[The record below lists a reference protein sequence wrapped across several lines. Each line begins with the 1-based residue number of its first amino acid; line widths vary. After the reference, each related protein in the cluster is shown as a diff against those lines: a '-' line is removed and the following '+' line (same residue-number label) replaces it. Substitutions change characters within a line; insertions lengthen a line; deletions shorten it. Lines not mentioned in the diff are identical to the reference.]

1 MARIVVTGATGFVG
15 GRVAASLRRRGDE
28 VVAVVRTPDRALEAI
43 GVHQVEGGLGAVD
56 PGLLAGATAV
66 VHAAASVGPD
76 LEVAR
81 AVNRDGTR
89 HVVDR
94 AVAAGTP
101 RFVHVSTVSV
111 YDLDAVGD
119 TEVDESAPLTD
130 GEASPSGSAGSAYA
144 ITKAEAEAEVAAGV
158 TRGLSA
164 VVLRPPAVLGA
175 GATST
180 WGTRVP
186 RRILDGE
193 PWPRHPLTTFAYVH
207 VDDLVDAVLA
217 GLDGVAE
224 VTVNVVGGHTT
235 VGAYLD
241 AIARLLPGDVEPVA
255 DVNGTPW
262 RGRFATERLPAALGV
277 TPTRTFEQGMQE
289 ISASWASGTHGGG

>member
-15 GRVAASLRRRGDE
+15 GRVAARLRGRGDE
-28 VVAVVRTPDRALEAI
+28 VVAVVRTPDRALEAM

-56 PGLLAGATAV
+56 DELLVGVDGL
-66 VHAAASVGPD
+66 VHAAASVSPELDG
-76 LEVAR
+76 AR

-119 TEVDESAPLTD
+119 TEVDESAPLTS
-130 GEASPSGSAGSAYA
+130 GAASPSGSAGSAYA
-144 ITKAEAEAEVAAGV
+144 VTKAEAEAEVAAGV
-158 TRGLSA
+158 ARGLSA

-193 PWPRHPLTTFAYVH
+193 TWPRHPSTTFAYVH
-207 VDDLVDAVLA
+207 IDDLVDAVLA
-217 GLDGVAE
+217 GVDGAAE
-224 VTVNVVGGHTT
+224 VTANVVGGHTT

-241 AIARLLPGDVEPVA
+241 AVARLLPGDVDPVA
-255 DVNGTPW
+255 DQNGTPW
-262 RGRFATERLPAALGV
+262 RGRFATNRLPAALGV
-277 TPTRTFEQGMQE
+277 TPTRTFEEGMRE
-289 ISASWASGTHGGG
+289 IAASWANGSHDGV